1 MFMRPDRAGARVHRH
16 ALGVAVADGEIFRCP
31 SWQAG
36 VVCRYRPVKIDADDA
51 GGVGRR
57 VLAIRALAAVAKA
70 GIDHAAGQLHAAAE
84 MMA

>member
-16 ALGVAVADGEIFRCP
+16 ALRVAVAYGEIFRCP

-36 VVCRYRPVKIDADDA
+36 VTCRYRPVKIDADDA